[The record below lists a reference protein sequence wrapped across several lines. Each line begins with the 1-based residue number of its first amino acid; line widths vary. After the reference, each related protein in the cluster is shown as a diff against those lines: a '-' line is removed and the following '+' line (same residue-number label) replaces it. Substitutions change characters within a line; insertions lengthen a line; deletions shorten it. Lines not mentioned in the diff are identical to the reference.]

1 MRSLRSYLVELLLKL
16 TKKEVNPTA
25 YLEKKR
31 KEKDSPYLLPANL
44 QRKYNIAKTSA
55 YSVDTYLMKSP
66 SQQEERQIL
75 FLPGGGYIE
84 QPLIWHWKFLYE
96 LTQKLN
102 GTITIPIYPKAPNYT
117 YHEALDS
124 VLPIYNDL
132 LTKASPENIVIMGD
146 SAGGGLTLA
155 LSQLILRE
163 GLPQP
168 GNIILLS
175 PWLDI
180 NLDHPEI
187 SSLLKVEPM
196 LDLPLLIEAGKTYAG
211 DTPTSDYL
219 ISPINGPI
227 RGLGKITLF
236 IGTHEIFLPDAR
248 KFKALAE
255 KEKVDINYFEYPK
268 MNHVF
273 PVFPIPEAKKAME
286 QIIDIIKYKQ

>member
-31 KEKDSPYLLPANL
+31 KENDSPYLLPANL
-44 QRKYNIAKTSA
+44 QRKYNITKTSA
-55 YSVDTYLMKSP
+55 YSVDTYLMKSS

-84 QPLIWHWKFLYE
+84 QPLIWHWKFLYQ

-102 GTITIPIYPKAPNYT
+102 GTITIPIYPKAPNYQ

-124 VLPIYNDL
+124 VLPIYKDL
-132 LTKASPENIVIMGD
+132 LTKTSPENIVIMGD

-227 RGLGKITLF
+227 HGLGKITLF

-286 QIIDIIKYKQ
+286 QIINIIKYKQ